1 MGMNAQLVSERGEV
15 IEDVFDEHNRLRP
28 LIESVPDYD
37 STHCLQ
43 YMDPY
48 GDTIFNSLQL
58 PRFLDEWKMV
68 MELATAA
75 EDKEMASSV
84 QRLALLAEEEI
95 HMYLRFVGD

>member
-15 IEDVFDEHNRLRP
+15 IEDVADEQNRLHP
-28 LIESVPDYD
+28 LIESVTDYD

-68 MELATAA
+68 MELAVAQ
-75 EDKEMASSV
+75 EDKDLASSV

>member
-1 MGMNAQLVSERGEV
+1 MGMNAQLMSERGEV
-15 IEDVFDEHNRLRP
+15 IEEVSDDQSRLHP
-28 LIESVPDYD
+28 LIEAVRDYE

-68 MELATAA
+68 MEVAVAT
-75 EDKEMASSV
+75 EDKDLAASV